1 MSESRSLYW
10 IWASLRIGVGKT
22 DFPSLLEH
30 FGSPEA
36 IYAADGNELRDYF
49 GDKKRSLVE
58 SLLNKKLD
66 EAYEIESYCAKNRI
80 AVLKYSQKGYPK
92 LLTNLKNP
100 PIILYARGNIADLDS
115 CVAISVVGTRSLS
128 EYGRQSA
135 YKIGYELAAAGAVVV
150 SGLALGIDSVAACGA
165 LDARGRTIAVL
176 GSGLDRVYPA
186 AHKKLAA
193 EVAKK
198 GLILSEY
205 PPLAS
210 PTRYSFPMRNR
221 IISGLSQGTLVV
233 EAGEGSGA
241 LITAREAI
249 VQGRDV
255 YALPGNVG
263 FENAT
268 GTNEL
273 IKSGANAVTCAADIL
288 ENYRYFYGNA
298 LNLSVLARASARS
311 SLKKGALKAHG
322 VDEGVPVISSRDSQP
337 RTGEISELLH
347 ISGKLDGETVK
358 RMSGETEYPKYGAG
372 PKLQPLNGTA
382 EAAEP
387 PIPSHLKPEEAALL
401 RALPVGTPVS
411 VESLCDDEHDI
422 NDVMMTLT
430 MFEIEGLVVALPGNR
445 YMRK

>member
-1 MSESRSLYW
+1 MSRSLYW
-10 IWASLRIGVGKT
+10 IWVSLRIGVGKT

-36 IYAADGNELRDYF
+36 IYEADANELRDYF
-49 GDKKRSLVE
+49 GDKKKPLLE

-66 EAYEIESYCAKNRI
+66 EAYEIESYCAKNHI
-80 AVLKYSQKGYPK
+80 TILKYSQKGYPK

-100 PIILYARGNIADLDS
+100 PIILYARGDIADLDS
-115 CVAISVVGTRSLS
+115 RVSISVVGTRSLS

-165 LDARGRTIAVL
+165 LDARGRTVAVL
-176 GSGLDRVYPA
+176 GSGLDRIYPA

-205 PPLAS
+205 PPLTA

-221 IISGLSQGTLVV
+221 IISGLSQGTLIV

-241 LITAREAI
+241 LITAKEAI

-263 FENAT
+263 FANAV
-268 GTNEL
+268 GTNDL
-273 IKSGANAVTCAADIL
+273 IKSGATAVTCAADIL
-288 ENYRYFYGNA
+288 ENYRYLYGKE
-298 LNLSVLARASARS
+298 LNLSVLARVSSRS
-311 SLKKGALKAHG
+311 SLKRGALKAHG
-322 VDEGVPVISSRDSQP
+322 VDEGVPHVRPRESQP
-337 RTGEISELLH
+337 PRGELSEMLH
-347 ISGKLDGETVK
+347 SAGKLDGETVK
-358 RMSGETEYPKYGAG
+358 RISGETEYPMYGESPRIRSAETET
-372 PKLQPLNGTA
+372 KVA
-382 EAAEP
+382 EAE
-387 PIPSHLKPEEAALL
+387 IPSHLDPKAAAIL
-401 RALPVGTPVS
+401 RAMPAGQAVS
-411 VESLCDDEHDI
+411 FETLCGEGSEAD
-422 NDVMMTLT
+422 DVMMMLTLL
-430 MFEIEGLVVALPGNR
+430 EIEGLVVTLPGNR